1 MNLKRVNVIIAAVA
15 LIFGTVS
22 CSVLSDKQL
31 QRVEDL
37 AIKGDT
43 LASTPS
49 AIFRTLS
56 EIRLERGL
64 LYAASLTTPEVRFE
78 EIQAIAEGTIEDK
91 KKWAKGDIYIGILS
105 SYFKALQ
112 SISNEERWESVGR
125 EFRGLG
131 RGIDSLIIE
140 YNELF
145 GTDIPEGVA
154 KTSGK
159 AFGYIGENIN
169 KFRQT
174 KYLKEFVAIGD
185 TLVAECT
192 DSLISILKSKE
203 LNELI
208 ENETQGLE
216 ANYKAYLYAMSQ
228 GGFPPQI
235 ERDREYVALI
245 EKAASIKQIRNRAV
259 SALRAVKN
267 AHHRLH
273 LELQIED
280 QNKEVYEEFKTLNS
294 LFLDI
299 NDTFSR

>member
-15 LIFGTVS
+15 LIFATVS
-22 CSVLSDKQL
+22 CSVLSEKQL

-78 EIQAIAEGTIEDK
+78 EVQAIAEGSIEDK
-91 KKWAKGDIYIGILS
+91 KKWAKADIYIGILS

-112 SISNEERWESVGR
+112 SVSNEERWRSVGR

-131 RGIDSLIIE
+131 RGVDSLIIE

-145 GTDIPEGVA
+145 GADIPEGVA

-192 DSLISILKSKE
+192 DSLTSILKSKE

-216 ANYKAYLYAMSQ
+216 ANYKAYIYAMSQ

-235 ERDREYVALI
+235 ERDREYVALV
-245 EKAASIKQIRNRAV
+245 EKANSLKQIRNRAV

-267 AHHRLH
+267 AHHKLL
-273 LELQIED
+273 LELQLED
-280 QNKEVYEEFKTLNS
+280 QDKEVYDDFETLNK
-294 LFLDI
+294 LFLEI
-299 NDTFSR
+299 NDTFTR